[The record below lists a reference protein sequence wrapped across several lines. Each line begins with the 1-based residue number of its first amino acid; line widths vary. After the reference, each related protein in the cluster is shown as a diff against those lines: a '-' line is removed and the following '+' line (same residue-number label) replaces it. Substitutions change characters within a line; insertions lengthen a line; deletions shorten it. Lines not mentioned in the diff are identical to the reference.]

1 MKIIYRILIIM
12 AGSWLIE
19 TSPIYCQSLSPAAI
33 TTDGGYYNAGGSSLS
48 WTLGETCHSTLQAG
62 NIILTQGEQQPYIN
76 LRLLN
81 LKAFIEGFYIGG
93 GQMTAVLHNN
103 DPLNY
108 PPNSCD
114 VVSVELHNSGSPYGF
129 VISKNVVLL
138 TDGSALVQ
146 FPNTV
151 PQDSYYIVLRHRNSI
166 ETWSKVP
173 LLFNGNILRF
183 DFTAP

>member
-1 MKIIYRILIIM
+1 LLLTGSFL
-12 AGSWLIE
+12 AGANPTLG
-19 TSPIYCQSLSPAAI
+19 QSLSPAVI
-33 TTDGGYYNAGGSSLS
+33 TSNGGYYTAGGSSLS
-48 WTLGETCHSTLQAG
+48 WTLGETFHSTLQAG

-81 LKAFIEGFYIGG
+81 LKAFIEGFYTGG

-114 VVSVELHNSGSPYGF
+114 VVSVELHNSNPPYGF
-129 VISKNVVLL
+129 VVSKNVVLL

-173 LLFNGNILRF
+173 LLFNGDILSF